1 MTDESHR
8 PNDPV
13 RGPEPDSDRVPGTGD
28 AQEPEPRGSPDASAS
43 AVDDTEVSGGDPVP
57 DGLAL
62 TPDASDAAAQPGS
75 PLPRFWEAARRL
87 PRYAMVAAALIRDP
101 AVPKRSKAALGAG
114 GLYLASPIDLV
125 PGVIP
130 VVGQL
135 DDIYVLLRALRQA
148 LHSSPPEVAA
158 GHLHRYDLTMA
169 SVEGDIRLMEET
181 TVWLVRRGLQTGN
194 RAATRTWQRLR
205 GFIPR
210 RPGS

>member
-1 MTDESHR
+1 MTDESRR
-8 PNDPV
+8 PNGPV
-13 RGPEPDSDRVPGTGD
+13 RGPEPGSDD
-28 AQEPEPRGSPDASAS
+28 ERGG
-43 AVDDTEVSGGDPVP
+43 EVSGTSPAEPLPDSADPAAGPPVP
-57 DGLAL
+57 DDLVL
-62 TPDASDAAAQPGS
+62 TPDARDAAQPGS
-75 PLPRFWEAARRL
+75 PLPRFWEAASRL

-210 RPGS
+210 RPGG